1 MFRLSDGEYNQLVGN
16 IEDLIEAHHR
26 LNSSLEDVRSRQPR
40 HQRLGQVFLQH
51 GGGVRAAH
59 LKYWANHPRAVC
71 ILEKHRD
78 KLNSWL
84 DNVQT
89 GAGLAPGLM
98 ILTTGLSRPFRQLE
112 RLAGAI
118 QEVQQHLEDDHV
130 DRGDTQRSIG
140 FYKESASEAARA
152 RRQKELELE
161 VLTGTIRDWEGDSMD
176 QLGEIIKMGAVVT
189 GQGTNKKDKYLV
201 LFPSTLLMLS
211 ASNRLSAFIY
221 EVLSVVSLV
230 VCYHNILFLGQTAS
244 LRAIHHQA

>member
-1 MFRLSDGEYNQLVGN
+1 MSSLIFHFISEVFGLHKNISRLSDPEYNQLIGN
-16 IEDLIEAHHR
+16 IEELIEAHHR
-26 LNSSLEDVRSRQPR
+26 LNSSLEDVRRSQPR

-51 GGGVRAAH
+51 GAAVRGAH
-59 LKYWANHPRAVC
+59 LTYWANHPRAVC
-71 ILEKHRD
+71 ILEKYRD
-78 KLNSWL
+78 KLNNWL
-84 DNVQT
+84 DSLQT
-89 GAGLAPGLM
+89 GSNQPPGLM
-98 ILTTGLSRPFRQLE
+98 MLTTGLSRPFRQLE

-161 VLTGTIRDWEGDSMD
+161 VMTGTIRGWEGEGMD
-176 QLGEIIKMGAVVT
+176 LLGDIIKMGSVVI
-189 GQGTNKKDKYLV
+189 GQGVNKKDKYLV

-221 EVLSVVSLV
+221 EV
-230 VCYHNILFLGQTAS
+230 CYCVKYFC
-244 LRAIHHQA
+244 